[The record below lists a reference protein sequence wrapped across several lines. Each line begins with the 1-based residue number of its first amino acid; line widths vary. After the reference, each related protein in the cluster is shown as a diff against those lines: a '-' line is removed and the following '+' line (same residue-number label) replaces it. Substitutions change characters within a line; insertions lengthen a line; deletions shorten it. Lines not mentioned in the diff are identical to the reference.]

1 MPMVE
6 VRTLGRFEIYVDDQ
20 LVSGQIGRS
29 KKLKHLAE
37 YLILNH
43 NRAVPNDEIIEALWP
58 EQDSK
63 NPRNALKILVHRL
76 RTTLAAGGAPV
87 DMEFIIARQRTCRW
101 NPALDCI
108 YDFEHFEALCTAGL
122 SGRASEE
129 TARVRLI
136 DACKMYRG
144 RFLSDASGELW
155 ATGPDIRMHTY
166 YLRAVHRLI
175 EILRSRGQFD
185 QIVSLCRN
193 ALEIDKMD
201 ESINR
206 ELIFALA
213 ESGRNQEAIQHYN
226 QITELYYSQ
235 LGVQPSEE
243 LRGLYH
249 RIAAVERKVGAD
261 IDSIC
266 ADLRESDT
274 QPGAF
279 VCPYEIFKDIYRLE
293 ARSLARYGGRAFI
306 GLLTVT
312 DNRVCQPEPQMLAK
326 VMDRLIERARL
337 SLRRGDMIARYSPA
351 QLVIMLPTVTYEM
364 GQMVCERLTRNFKRE
379 NPTLNVAISYN
390 LRPMEPP
397 RASDKEEYQM

>member
-20 LVSGQIGRS
+20 LVSTQIGRS

-43 NRAVPNDEIIEALWP
+43 DRAVPNDELIEALWP

-76 RTTLAAGGAPV
+76 RTTLAAGGAPE

-155 ATGPDIRMHTY
+155 ATGPDVRMHTY

-175 EILRSRGQFD
+175 EILRARGQFD
-185 QIVSLCRN
+185 QIVGLCRD
-193 ALEIDKMD
+193 ALDIDQMD

-206 ELIFALA
+206 
-213 ESGRNQEAIQHYN
+213 
-226 QITELYYSQ
+226 
-235 LGVQPSEE
+235 
-243 LRGLYH
+243 
-249 RIAAVERKVGAD
+249 
-261 IDSIC
+261 
-266 ADLRESDT
+266 
-274 QPGAF
+274 
-279 VCPYEIFKDIYRLE
+279 
-293 ARSLARYGGRAFI
+293 
-306 GLLTVT
+306 
-312 DNRVCQPEPQMLAK
+312 
-326 VMDRLIERARL
+326 
-337 SLRRGDMIARYSPA
+337 
-351 QLVIMLPTVTYEM
+351 
-364 GQMVCERLTRNFKRE
+364 
-379 NPTLNVAISYN
+379 
-390 LRPMEPP
+390 
-397 RASDKEEYQM
+397 

>member
-6 VRTLGRFEIYVDDQ
+6 VRTFGQFEIYIDDQ

-29 KKLKHLAE
+29 KKLRHLAE
-37 YLILNH
+37 YLVLNH
-43 NRAVPNDEIIEALWP
+43 DRAVPNDEIIRALWP
-58 EQDSK
+58 NDESK

-76 RTTLAAGGAPV
+76 RATLEAGGAPEGL
-87 DMEFIIARQRTCRW
+87 EFLIARQRACRW
-101 NPALDCI
+101 NPKLDCI
-108 YDFEHFEALCTAGL
+108 YDFEHFEALCSAGL
-122 SGRASEE
+122 SGRASEQ
-129 TARVRLI
+129 TAYLRLS
-136 DACKMYRG
+136 DACRMYRG
-144 RFLSDASGELW
+144 RFLSDSSGERW
-155 ATGPDIRMHTY
+155 VATIDVRLHTI
-166 YLRAVHRLI
+166 YLRALHRLI
-175 EILRSRGQFD
+175 DILRGRGQFD
-185 QIVSLCRN
+185 QIIDLCRH
-193 ALEIDKMD
+193 ALQIDCMD

-206 ELIFALA
+206 ELIFALT

-226 QITELYYSQ
+226 QITELYYTQ
-235 LGVQPSEE
+235 LGVQPSDE

-249 RIAAVERKVGAD
+249 KIAAVERKVGAD

-274 QPGAF
+274 LPGAF

-312 DNRVCQPEPQMLAK
+312 DSKLSQPEGKVLAR
-326 VMDRLIERARL
+326 VMDRLLECARL

-351 QLVIMLPTVTYEM
+351 QIVIMLPTVTYEM
-364 GQMVCERLTRNFKRE
+364 GQMVCERLTRNFKRDHHSQD
-379 NPTLNVAISYN
+379 VVISYN

-397 RASDKEEYQM
+397 RANEGEEYKL